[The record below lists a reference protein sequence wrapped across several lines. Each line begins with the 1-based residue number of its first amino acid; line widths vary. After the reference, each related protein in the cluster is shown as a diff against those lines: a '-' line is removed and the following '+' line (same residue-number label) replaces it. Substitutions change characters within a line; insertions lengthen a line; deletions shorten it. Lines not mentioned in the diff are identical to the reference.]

1 MSRQSI
7 NAGKAVIVVELT
19 EKATLQFDKL
29 ITTLSSR
36 MMAASRSL
44 RNTALN
50 ATGGF
55 MITGLAVRS
64 TLKDF
69 MEFEAKMLN
78 LAAKMGYMGTVTV
91 KETAVMKDLGET
103 ILAIGRSSAYT
114 SQEVADAAISLAQAG
129 FSADELKGSLQ
140 GVIDLARGTN
150 YALGESADFVANLV
164 RTFDMFKNDDSLEQR
179 TAKITSLTSQLVKA
193 TRLGTIEIVDLR
205 EAYKYAGGTAKNLG
219 IDVETLMGFFVQM
232 SEAGLKASL
241 AGTSLNTMMLN
252 LINNVDQIKKKFP
265 AFTIAMK
272 DAGSID
278 LVATNRQLLALT
290 ANMDVAS
297 RTSFFQEIFNIRGA
311 RAFTAAMEID
321 RVEDFT
327 DAIKNAGAESRLA
340 AMKMESGAKGGLHR
354 FTSAIESLRI
364 ALGKL
369 FSDEITSTLNGLAFL
384 TTKFEEVAKKNKLLV
399 ATFLLS
405 PGILAAVAAGS
416 FTLSFVLAR
425 LAVALKAVAAAG
437 RGLRFLGG
445 TMISSAKGAASLF
458 APKGPSRAAQIAA
471 QTKAVAKMQTKINSM
486 TAAAQGKKT
495 AAGQAKAMAAVNS
508 SKTMQNL
515 IAAQQ
520 KLTAL
525 QAKSS
530 SGFVNTYNAIKRGTA
545 SLWSSTR
552 ASAVRLATVYRE
564 RKALKSQIGLEQ
576 AMGKFENQRTAKR
589 LKSIKDVDVKQ
600 EARLARA
607 AKYSALSAQ
616 AKERAALAANKLA
629 RQQTVYN
636 KLNNA
641 YKMVVPKQ
649 VDAGLRLSKV
659 GGIGNLG
666 RQIQLEGIIK
676 RKNAA
681 LRELADIDRLHAMGD
696 KKYNKAR
703 VAELNK
709 TISSLQGWETRVKKQ
724 ISRQTNIVTRAVRS
738 EELAKRAIKVKSAMT
753 QTQQTYSLAV
763 KEQRGYLALSDATQ
777 NKIGRAASVNQKRQA
792 ARKIIGERQ
801 LAANTARTARI
812 GQAKQSLSATKY
824 LNFGNMFKTMLGP
837 SKMLK
842 GLFSGATLAKMG
854 TGLLTVA
861 RGFLTLAGSTARFVF
876 SWNFVGMVFN
886 ALLLFGD
893 KIPVVVNAFSAL
905 GKGISGAF
913 GQIGR
918 IFTYAAPALQLFQ
931 LAFNAFLQGDTGT
944 GITALQTGFQGLVAI
959 IGNQLTAA
967 WNTFLE
973 HVEYMWIFIMKI
985 YTGLKM
991 IFMSIFEGVK
1001 QTFGVVTS
1009 PIFNSLSDIF
1019 GAMNGGGGGLEIFAR
1034 MFITGVDSF
1043 ITWLFKGAIF
1053 LHEQLMKFLASFQ
1066 DVIGQI
1072 IGQLPGMGER
1082 GKAIQRDAATT
1093 DSIASMRGSMAR
1105 AQLEIERKKRAKEF
1119 ESMMNIDPGMVAIN
1133 RRRAAEDSN
1142 QASKS
1147 VMDWMSG
1154 QVELGQNQYLNR
1166 IAARDAEMARL
1177 QQGTTQ
1183 PQGETVAQVQQ
1194 RIFQQ
1199 TNQALAEVSARLD
1212 KANLQNRTTT
1222 PADMKALYD
1231 KLPDM
1236 STDAGLQA
1244 NRTIVA
1250 GQTGPGIID
1259 SRERAALEQ
1268 QKFALQQQLAAMMDK
1283 GQGANVAAE
1292 MPKYLQA
1299 LTGSA
1304 MSTRAIYRVDTKK
1317 QEDLLQQQVTN
1328 QEETNRLLRLNG
1340 GLQ

>member
-7 NAGKAVIVVELT
+7 QAGKAVIVVELA
-19 EKATLQFDKL
+19 EKATFQFDKL
-29 ITTLSSR
+29 TASLSSR

-55 MITGLAVRS
+55 LMTGLAVRS

-69 MEFEAKMLN
+69 MNFESQMLN
-78 LAAKMGYMGTVTV
+78 LAAKMGYVGNVTAE
-91 KETAVMKDLGET
+91 ETAVMKDLSQT
-103 ILAIGRSSAYT
+103 IINIGRSSAYT

-129 FSADELKGSLQ
+129 FSAEELKGSLQ

-164 RTFDMFKNDDSLEQR
+164 RTFEMFKNDDSLEQR
-179 TAKITSLTSQLVKA
+179 TAKITSLTSQLVKS

-205 EAYKYAGGTAKNLG
+205 EAFKYAGGTAKNLG
-219 IDVETLMGFFVQM
+219 VDVETLMGFFVQM

-241 AGTSLNTMMLN
+241 AGTSINTMMLN
-252 LINNVDQIKKKFP
+252 LIRNVDLIKKKFP
-265 AFTIAMK
+265 SFNIAMK

-278 LVATNRQLLALT
+278 LVSTNRQLLALT
-290 ANMDVAS
+290 QNMDVAS
-297 RTSFFQEIFNIRGA
+297 RTAFFQDIFNIRGA

-321 RVEDFT
+321 RVENFT
-327 DAIKNAGAESRLA
+327 NSIRNAGAESRLA
-340 AMKMESGAKGGLHR
+340 AMKMESGSKGGLQR
-354 FTSAIESLRI
+354 FLSAIEALNI
-364 ALGKL
+364 ALGELYSK
-369 FSDEITSTLNGLAFL
+369 EITATLNSLAFL
-384 TTKFEEVAKKNKLLV
+384 VTQFEEVAKKHKVMV
-399 ATFLLS
+399 AAFLLS
-405 PGILAAVAAGS
+405 PGILAAMAIGS
-416 FTLSFVLAR
+416 FALSMILAR
-425 LAVALKAVAAAG
+425 LAVAMRAVTAAG

-445 TMISSAKGAASLF
+445 TMISSAKGMASLF
-458 APKGPSRAAQIAA
+458 SPKGPSRAAQIAA
-471 QTKAVAKMQTKINSM
+471 QTKSVAKLNAQVTKM
-486 TAAAQGKKT
+486 TASAMKRKT
-495 AAGQAKAMAAVNS
+495 PAGQAKAMAAVNS
-508 SKTMQNL
+508 SKSMQNL

-520 KLTAL
+520 KLAAL
-525 QAKSS
+525 QAKSG
-530 SGFVNTYNAIKRGTA
+530 SGFVNTYNAIKQGTT
-545 SLWSSTR
+545 SLWSSAR
-552 ASAVRLATVYRE
+552 ASAVRLANVYRE
-564 RKALKSQIGLEQ
+564 RKALKAQIGLEQ

-589 LKSIKDVDVKQ
+589 LRSIKDVDVKQ

-724 ISRQTNIVTRAVRS
+724 ITRQTNIVTRAVRS
-738 EELAKRAIKVKSAMT
+738 EEIAKKAIRVKSAMS
-753 QTQQTYSLAV
+753 QTQQAYSAAV

-777 NKIGRAASVNQKRQA
+777 NKIGRAAAVNQKRQA
-792 ARKIIGERQ
+792 ARKLIGERQ
-801 LAANTARTARI
+801 LAANTARTSRVA
-812 GQAKQSLSATKY
+812 QAKQSLSSAKY
-824 LNFGNMFKTMLGP
+824 FNFGSMFKTMLGP

-842 GLFSGATLAKMG
+842 GLFSGATLTKMG
-854 TGLLTVA
+854 AGLLTVA

-918 IFTYAAPALQLFQ
+918 IFTYAAPAFQLFQ

-944 GITALQTGFQGLVAI
+944 GITALQTGFQGLVGI

-985 YTGLKM
+985 YSGLKM

-1009 PIFNSLSDIF
+1009 PLFSSLSDIF
-1019 GAMNGGGGGLEIFAR
+1019 GAINGGGGGGLEIFAR
-1034 MFITGVDSF
+1034 MFVTGVDSF

-1053 LHEQLMKFLASFQ
+1053 LNEQLMKFLASFQ
-1066 DVIGQI
+1066 DVVGQI

-1105 AQLEIERKKRAKEF
+1105 AQLDIEQKKRAKEF
-1119 ESMMNIDPGMVAIN
+1119 EAMMNVNPGMVAVN
-1133 RRRAAEDSN
+1133 RRRAAEDAN

-1147 VMDWMSG
+1147 IMDWMSG
-1154 QVELGQNQYLNR
+1154 QVELGQNQYMNR
-1166 IAARDAEMARL
+1166 INARDAEMARL
-1177 QQGTTQ
+1177 QQ
-1183 PQGETVAQVQQ
+1183 ETDQTKPPAETAQQLQQ
-1194 RIFQQ
+1194 RMIQQ
-1199 TNQALAEVSARLD
+1199 TSAALESVTARLD
-1212 KANLQNRTTT
+1212 RASLQKRTASSTELSSMYANLSTNST
-1222 PADMKALYD
+1222 YD
-1231 KLPDM
+1231 PNFTSQQD
-1236 STDAGLQA
+1236 
-1244 NRTIVA
+1244 V
-1250 GQTGPGIID
+1250 
-1259 SRERAALEQ
+1259 EALEQ
-1268 QKFALQQQLAAMMDK
+1268 QKFMLQQQLAAMMDK
-1283 GQGANVAAE
+1283 SPYQSISSE

-1299 LTGSA
+1299 LTGTA

-1317 QEDLLQQQVTN
+1317 QEDLLQQQLIQ
-1328 QEETNRLLRLNG
+1328 QEETNRLLRIG
-1340 GLQ
+1340 GGVQ

>member
-19 EKATLQFDKL
+19 EKATLQFDRL
-29 ITTLSSR
+29 IATLSSR
-36 MMAASRSL
+36 MLAASRSL

-55 MITGLAVRS
+55 MLTGLAVRS
-64 TLKDF
+64 TIKDF
-69 MEFEAKMLN
+69 MEFEAKMLD
-78 LAAKMGYMGTVTV
+78 LAAKMGYMGAVTAEETV
-91 KETAVMKDLGET
+91 VMKDMSET

-205 EAYKYAGGTAKNLG
+205 EAYKYAGGAAKNLG
-219 IDVETLMGFFVQM
+219 IDVETLMGFFIQM

-241 AGTSLNTMMLN
+241 AGTSMNTMMLN
-252 LINNVDQIKKKFP
+252 LIRNVDLVKKKFP
-265 AFTIAMK
+265 SFNIVMK

-278 LVATNRQLLALT
+278 LIATNRQLLALT

-297 RTSFFQEIFNIRGA
+297 RTSFFQDIFNIRGA

-327 DAIKNAGAESRLA
+327 NTVKNAGAESRLA
-340 AMKMESGAKGGLHR
+340 AMKMESGAKGGMQR
-354 FTSAIESLRI
+354 FTSAIESLNI
-364 ALGKL
+364 AMGKL
-369 FSDEITSTLNGLAFL
+369 YSKEITALLNSLAFL
-384 TTKFEEVAKKNKLLV
+384 TTKFEEVTIKHKYLV

-405 PGILAAVAAGS
+405 PGILAAIVAGS
-416 FTLSFVLAR
+416 FTLSFALAR
-425 LAVALKAVAAAG
+425 LAVALKGVAVAG

-445 TMISSAKGAASLF
+445 TMVSAALNARTPIQIPKSASALRIAAEEKAYEQQKQKVLALQTRIDNAFAKASALQSATAQQRAQARIASSVTMKNLISETLKGQEMHAKISRRRNALSSA
-458 APKGPSRAAQIAA
+458 P
-471 QTKAVAKMQTKINSM
+471 
-486 TAAAQGKKT
+486 
-495 AAGQAKAMAAVNS
+495 
-508 SKTMQNL
+508 
-515 IAAQQ
+515 
-520 KLTAL
+520 AL
-525 QAKSS
+525 
-530 SGFVNTYNAIKRGTA
+530 GNAIRD
-545 SLWSSTR
+545 R
-552 ASAVRLATVYRE
+552 VQTVQE
-564 RKALKSQIGLEQ
+564 T
-576 AMGKFENQRTAKR
+576 KF
-589 LKSIKDVDVKQ
+589 
-600 EARLARA
+600 
-607 AKYSALSAQ
+607 Y
-616 AKERAALAANKLA
+616 KERQKRYSLYAARMNKQQQYYTSLASIAQNRGFTTQA
-629 RQQTVYN
+629 RQYQQS
-636 KLNNA
+636 A
-641 YKMVVPKQ
+641 
-649 VDAGLRLSKV
+649 
-659 GGIGNLG
+659 
-666 RQIQLEGIIK
+666 
-676 RKNAA
+676 
-681 LRELADIDRLHAMGD
+681 
-696 KKYNKAR
+696 NKAR
-703 VAELNK
+703 RLRLAAQARSV
-709 TISSLQGWETRVKKQ
+709 
-724 ISRQTNIVTRAVRS
+724 RAGG
-738 EELAKRAIKVKSAMT
+738 LAKASSFQGMMQGLGVIVRTAAVGGKGLA
-753 QTQQTYSLAV
+753 SLA
-763 KEQRGYLALSDATQ
+763 
-777 NKIGRAASVNQKRQA
+777 
-792 ARKIIGERQ
+792 
-801 LAANTARTARI
+801 
-812 GQAKQSLSATKY
+812 
-824 LNFGNMFKTMLGP
+824 
-837 SKMLK
+837 
-842 GLFSGATLAKMG
+842 ATLG
-854 TGLLTVA
+854 RLSVA
-861 RGFLTLAGSTARFVF
+861 ATRFVF
-876 SWNFVGMVFN
+876 SWNFVGMALNF
-886 ALLLFGD
+886 LLLFGD
-893 KIPVVVNAFSAL
+893 KIPVVVQAFESL
-905 GKGISGAF
+905 GKGITGAF
-913 GQIGR
+913 GQMGK
-918 IFTYAAPALQLFQ
+918 IFTYAAPAMQLLQ
-931 LAFNAFLQGDTGT
+931 LAFNAFLEGDTGT
-944 GITALQTGFQGLVAI
+944 GITALQVGFQGLVAI
-959 IGNQLTAA
+959 IGNQMTAA

-973 HVEYMWIFIMKI
+973 HVEYLWIFIMKI

-1009 PIFNSLSDIF
+1009 PLFSSLADIF
-1019 GAMNGGGGGLEIFAR
+1019 GAMNGGGGGLEMFAK

-1119 ESMMNIDPGMVAIN
+1119 ESMMDVDPRMVAIN

-1166 IAARDAEMARL
+1166 INARNAEMARL

-1212 KANLQNRTTT
+1212 QANLQNRTAT
-1222 PADMKALYD
+1222 PAEMKALYD
-1231 KLPDM
+1231 SLPDM

-1244 NRTIVA
+1244 HRTMVA

-1259 SRERAALEQ
+1259 GRERAALEQ